1 MGGFYFMKI
10 QQTNPEQAIMSVKQV
25 GIGTASCDG
34 MVSQLSLLLKGS
46 ISTGQI
52 KNWELQF
59 DSFAEVDNLIEQLQQ
74 IRQFASEHN
83 DNCRTL
89 KSVF

>member
-1 MGGFYFMKI
+1 MKI

-59 DSFAEVDNLIEQLQQ
+59 DSFA
-74 IRQFASEHN
+74 
-83 DNCRTL
+83 
-89 KSVF
+89 